1 MNLIVSSIVGGVNE
15 QNSVV
20 NKCLC
25 RWLLHQK
32 GDYYRPQRSWGKV
45 VYLWFC
51 SQGGVPGPRGCL
63 VPGGAWSGG
72 VWSRGWLVPGG
83 AWSQGGAWSGSL
95 VPGGCL
101 VRGVWRTSH
110 PHPPRWLLLR
120 AVRILLEC
128 ILVVSNETRD
138 KLRFSWQLN
147 VLSVKIESNYLL
159 IGIILQETNPWRYWS
174 F

>member
-1 MNLIVSSIVGGVNE
+1 M
-15 QNSVV
+15 
-20 NKCLC
+20 
-25 RWLLHQK
+25 
-32 GDYYRPQRSWGKV
+32 
-45 VYLWFC
+45 
-51 SQGGVPGPRGCL
+51 PGPRGCL

-72 VWSRGWLVPGG
+72 SGPGDDWPRVVPGSRGVPGRGVWSQEG
-83 AWSQGGAWSGSL
+83 AWSE
-95 VPGGCL
+95 
-101 VRGVWRTSH
+101 GVWRTFH

-159 IGIILQETNPWRYWS
+159 IGIILQEANP
-174 F
+174 